1 MKLPYILKRNV
12 AAPPTGEAN
21 FFIAKEDN
29 KLYIKQADGSL
40 IEVSK
45 VSEGGGGSPGN
56 GGGSGNTA
64 PITIGWDG
72 QGGFITTGLTRYFVS
87 PYDATITGWSIVA
100 EGEGPTCTIDVWKVA
115 SGTALPTVVKT
126 ITASALPA
134 LSTGNV
140 ARSST
145 LTGWTTDIIAGD
157 ILAFN
162 IDAAANALTIKINL
176 ELQ

>member
-1 MKLPYILKRNV
+1 MKLPYILKKNV
-12 AAPPTGEAN
+12 VTPPTGEAH
-21 FFIAKEDN
+21 FFMAKEDN
-29 KLYIKQADGSL
+29 KLYIKQANGSL

-45 VSEGGGGSPGN
+45 ASEGGGSSPGN

-72 QGGFITTGLTRYFVS
+72 QGGFITTGLTRYFVA

-100 EGEGPTCTIDVWKVA
+100 EGTNPTCTIDVWKIA
-115 SGTALPTVVKT
+115 SGTALPTVANT
-126 ITASALPA
+126 ITASAIPA

-140 ARSST
+140 VRSST

-162 IDAAANALTIKINL
+162 IDAVSNALTIKINL